1 VKAGTARKK
10 TEEEV
15 SECEAL
21 NRQCSPPRGGKRGE
35 KRQEKQCDAPLS
47 MGHDPTGLVLDDL
60 LVRVYAHKE
69 VDGGEGELGLA
80 EL

>member
-1 VKAGTARKK
+1 VKAGTAMKKNRRRGDLMRIAEPTMLPAKRKK
-10 TEEEV
+10 
-15 SECEAL
+15 
-21 NRQCSPPRGGKRGE
+21 
-35 KRQEKQCDAPLS
+35 KRQEEQRDAPLS

-69 VDGGEGELGLA
+69 VDGGERELGLA